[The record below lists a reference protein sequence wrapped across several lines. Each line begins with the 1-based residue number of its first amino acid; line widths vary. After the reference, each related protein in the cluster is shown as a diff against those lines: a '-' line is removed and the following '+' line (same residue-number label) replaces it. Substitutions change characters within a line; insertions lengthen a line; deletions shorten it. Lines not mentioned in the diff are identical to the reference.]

1 LQISTTRVSPP
12 SCVAPR
18 STSVVRPL
26 TSSMRVPILVSK
38 GESVVTLASSS
49 ICESTAET
57 VVVVAIVVLAVVVIS
72 VVVLPVVVLAIVVL
86 AIVVLSVVVMT
97 IVVLAI
103 VVLSIVVAVVVAVV
117 ILSVVVL
124 SIVVLPIV
132 VLTIVVAVVILPVVV
147 IVITAAATVVASP
160 TKEEPFISSI
170 LPVSCLS
177 PLPAI
182 VAGTGSTTGKEEPGL
197 TVLSLP
203 FATFAARVPVVEV
216 TVVQGSSDCRSKYC
230 CSKGS

>member
-49 ICESTAET
+49 ICESTAKT
-57 VVVVAIVVLAVVVIS
+57 VVVVAIVVM
-72 VVVLPVVVLAIVVL
+72 
-86 AIVVLSVVVMT
+86 SVVVMP
-97 IVVLAI
+97 VVIIAVVILAI
-103 VVLSIVVAVVVAVV
+103 VVLSIVITVVILSIVIAVVVAVV
-117 ILSVVVL
+117 ILS
-124 SIVVLPIV
+124 
-132 VLTIVVAVVILPVVV
+132 VVV
-147 IVITAAATVVASP
+147 IVITAAATVVACP

-170 LPVSCLS
+170 LPLSCLS

>member
-38 GESVVTLASSS
+38 GESVVTLTSSS

-57 VVVVAIVVLAVVVIS
+57 VVVVAVVVIAIVVMSIVVMSVVVIS
-72 VVVLPVVVLAIVVL
+72 VVVLS
-86 AIVVLSVVVMT
+86 IVVLS
-97 IVVLAI
+97 I
-103 VVLSIVVAVVVAVV
+103 VVLSIVVAVV
-117 ILSVVVL
+117 ILSVV
-124 SIVVLPIV
+124 I
-132 VLTIVVAVVILPVVV
+132 
-147 IVITAAATVVASP
+147 IVITAAATMVACP

-170 LPVSCLS
+170 LSLPCLS

-203 FATFAARVPVVEV
+203 FATFSARVPVVEV

-230 CSKGS
+230 GSKGS

>member
-1 LQISTTRVSPP
+1 
-12 SCVAPR
+12 
-18 STSVVRPL
+18 
-26 TSSMRVPILVSK
+26 MRVPILVSK
-38 GESVVTLASSS
+38 GESVVTLTSSS

-57 VVVVAIVVLAVVVIS
+57 VVVVAIVVITIVVMS
-72 VVVLPVVVLAIVVL
+72 VVVL
-86 AIVVLSVVVMT
+86 S
-97 IVVLAI
+97 
-103 VVLSIVVAVVVAVV
+103 VV

-124 SIVVLPIV
+124 SVVVAVVILP
-132 VLTIVVAVVILPVVV
+132 IVVAVVILPVVV
-147 IVITAAATVVASP
+147 IVITAAATMVASP

-170 LPVSCLS
+170 LPLSCLP

-182 VAGTGSTTGKEEPGL
+182 VAGTGSTTWKEEPGL

-230 CSKGS
+230 GSKGS